1 MPNAMIFDLTFVGRS
16 VLLNA
21 FSRVRHFRIVL
32 NTSDEYLNMVIR
44 DSPLQ
49 WNVQAV
55 RRW

>member
-1 MPNAMIFDLTFVGRS
+1 MPDAMIFDLTFVGRS
-16 VLLNA
+16 VLSNA
-21 FSRVRHFRIVL
+21 FSRVKHFGIVL

-44 DSPLQ
+44 DSLLR